1 MSEPTPVRLALE
13 TAIGAQNWERV
24 EELWLEA
31 LEETSGAGVELLDVP
46 LKLAEGGNRGLA
58 RTLLDLLAET
68 LEAAEDH
75 RGALATLR
83 ELVRLADK
91 RPAPELLGR
100 LERAVLA
107 SRSGCPSLRAV
118 LERYPLASSRRP
130 LDDLEA
136 IERWLDF
143 EVGSVVEVSGQ
154 GVGRVTDLNLELENI
169 RVEIPG
175 GRPVSVPFGAVPRY
189 LRRLE
194 PGDFRHRK
202 VVDPEGLRRF
212 VASDPGAALVEL
224 LSSLGEP
231 ADASAIKGV
240 LDGLLPPDQWT
251 TWWGRARKHPRLLSA
266 GTGSR
271 LRYRVSDSAESATDA
286 LLAELR
292 AASPRERLL
301 VARRLAPRGD
311 EAAAATAGFLAT
323 QLEEL
328 EGPEPGLAW
337 EVAGLIRTLPGGA
350 EAGESARRQLVETA
364 PPLALLAGVQDRNAR
379 AEALVA
385 LREARPS
392 SWIRLWAD
400 WLPTEEHAAN
410 LDLLASELDRAGAGE
425 ALQGALEKVF
435 RDHLGHPAQVVW
447 AWETMTSESCPEPLR
462 RRMTPSVLEVLLD
475 ALSRPEF
482 AALRSRSKTL
492 LDGGRVAVRLILE
505 QASPQQATRFENRLA
520 RLSGIEPQRLQL
532 IQQAVRQRTAVPADA
547 TPVLVASRTAVE
559 AKRAE
564 LRQLLEEE
572 IPRTL
577 KGINAAAAEG
587 DLREN
592 FEYHMLRDRQELL
605 SARAAKIKRELATVR
620 ILEPGSADTSRVN
633 IGTVIRLVAGDG
645 SPLAP
650 VTILGPWDAAVE
662 RRVFADGSDLAQR
675 LLGSSVGDE
684 VEVEG
689 VFARITAIEPWTG

>member
-1 MSEPTPVRLALE
+1 MLAALE
-13 TAIGAQNWERV
+13 TTINARDWEHL

-31 LEETSGAGVELLDVP
+31 LEDGATSGLDLLKVP
-46 LKLAEGGNRGLA
+46 LRLAEGGNRGLA
-58 RTLLDLLAET
+58 RTLLDLLAEA
-68 LEAAEDH
+68 LEAAGDH
-75 RGALATLR
+75 RGALATLQ
-83 ELVRLADK
+83 ELVRLAEK
-91 RPAPELLGR
+91 RPGVELVGR
-100 LERAVLA
+100 LERALVA
-107 SRSGCPSLRAV
+107 ARSDCPSLRAV
-118 LERYPLASSRRP
+118 LERYQLTSSRRP

-143 EVGSVVEVSGQ
+143 EVGSVVEVTGQ

-202 VVDPEGLRRF
+202 VVDPDGLRRF
-212 VASDPGAALVEL
+212 VGEDPGASLVEL
-224 LSSLGEP
+224 LKSLDEP
-231 ADASAIKGV
+231 ADASAIKAV
-240 LDGLLPPDQWT
+240 LDGLLPADQWT
-251 TWWGRARKHPRLLSA
+251 AWWSRARKHPRLLSS

-271 LRYRVSDSAESATDA
+271 LRYRVSDSAESATDV
-286 LLAELR
+286 LLEELR
-292 AASPRERLL
+292 SATPRERLL

-311 EAAAATAGFLAT
+311 EAAAATASFLAAR
-323 QLEEL
+323 LGEL

-337 EVAGLIRTLPGGA
+337 EIAGLIRALPGGA
-350 EAGESARRQLVETA
+350 EAGEATRRRLLDAA
-364 PPLALLAGVQDRNAR
+364 PPLALLAGVQDRNTR
-379 AEALVA
+379 AEALTA
-385 LREARPS
+385 LREARPEG
-392 SWIRLWAD
+392 WTRLWAD
-400 WLPTEEHAAN
+400 WLPSEEHAAN
-410 LDLLASELDRAGAGE
+410 LDLLASELDRAGAGD
-425 ALQGALEKVF
+425 ALQSALEKVF
-435 RDHLGHPAQVVW
+435 RDHLGHPYQVVW
-447 AWETMTSESCPEPLR
+447 AWEAMTAAGCPEPLR

-482 AALRSRSKTL
+482 AALRSRAKAL

-505 QASPQQATRFENRLA
+505 QASPPQATRFENRLA
-520 RLSGIEPQRLQL
+520 RLSGIEPPRLQL
-532 IQQAVRQRTAVPADA
+532 IQQAVRQRATVPADA
-547 TPVLVASRTAVE
+547 PAVLVASRAAVE

-564 LRQLLEEE
+564 LKQLLEEE

-620 ILEPGSADTSRVN
+620 ILEPGSADASRVN
-633 IGTVIRLVAGDG
+633 VGTVISLVTGDAT
-645 SPLAP
+645 PLAP
-650 VTILGPWDAAVE
+650 ITILGPWDAAVE

-675 LLGSSVGDE
+675 LLGSKIGDE

-689 VFARITAIEPWTG
+689 VTARITSIEPWRG